1 MKISTILFLFI
12 TITGVSQSK
21 VGTVDVDFILS
32 NMPELPAIQKQ
43 IEEYGK
49 ELDAEFNKNLEAYN
63 ALVKEYTDGEVGFT
77 IAQKK
82 TKQEEIVNSESEL
95 NKFQQNGSKLINLRR
110 DDLLRPLYQKI
121 GVSLEKIAA
130 AEGYTQVLQL
140 DNLVVYADN
149 AYDITLTIL
158 KDLGITIEETKE

>member
-63 ALVKEYTDGEVGFT
+63 AMVKEYTDGEVGFT

-82 TKQEEIVNSESEL
+82 TKQEEIVNSENEL
-95 NKFQQNGSKLINLRR
+95 NKFQQNGSKLINLKR

-158 KDLGITIEETKE
+158 KDLGITLEETKE

>member
-32 NMPELPAIQKQ
+32 NMTELPAIQKQ

-49 ELDAEFNKNLEAYN
+49 ELDVEFNKNLEAYN

-82 TKQEEIVNSESEL
+82 TKQEEIVNSENEL

-110 DDLLRPLYQKI
+110 DELLRPLYQKI
-121 GVSLEKIAA
+121 GASLEKIAA
-130 AEGYTQVLQL
+130 AEGYTQILQL
-140 DNLVVYADN
+140 DNIVVYADN
-149 AYDITLTIL
+149 SYDITLTIL
-158 KDLGITIEETKE
+158 KDLGITIEESKE

>member
-49 ELDAEFNKNLEAYN
+49 ELDAEFNKNLDAYN
-63 ALVKEYTDGEVGFT
+63 AMVKEYTDGEVGFT

-82 TKQEEIVNSESEL
+82 TKQEEIVNSENEL

>member
-49 ELDAEFNKNLEAYN
+49 ELDVEFNKNLEAYN
-63 ALVKEYTDGEVGFT
+63 AMVKEYTDGEVGFT

-82 TKQEEIVNSESEL
+82 TKQEEIVNSENEL
-95 NKFQQNGSKLINLRR
+95 NKFQQNGSKLINLKR

-158 KDLGITIEETKE
+158 KDLGITLEETKE

>member
-140 DNLVVYADN
+140 DNMVVYADN

>member
-1 MKISTILFLFI
+1 MKISTIFFLFI